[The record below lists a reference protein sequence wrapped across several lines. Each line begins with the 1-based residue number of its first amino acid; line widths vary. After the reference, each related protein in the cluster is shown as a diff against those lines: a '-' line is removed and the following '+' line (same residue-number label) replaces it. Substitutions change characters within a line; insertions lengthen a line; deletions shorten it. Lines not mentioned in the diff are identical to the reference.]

1 MVTCLEPTVDLK
13 IRLYQLASLEAY
25 ISMVS

>member
-13 IRLYQLASLEAY
+13 IRLYHSASLETN

>member
-13 IRLYQLASLEAY
+13 IRLYHSASSETNT
-25 ISMVS
+25 SMVS